1 MKLLNKIIL
10 PGVASLMILFTG
22 CRDNLMDLSPY
33 SSVSSGNMW
42 TTENLADQGVIG
54 IYNVLRTSYVAG
66 NMYEYE
72 SYGVAAD
79 NRDQQPLT
87 KGTITATSGLFSN
100 YWKNHY
106 EGIHRANDAIVNIH
120 KAPMA
125 ESKMN
130 RLIAEAKYFRAFYYY
145 KLNMVYKGVPLYL
158 EPTELDE
165 FTKGQES
172 EATIWNT
179 VITDLTDCI
188 NEPNL
193 PDRYNKG
200 DGDYGRITKSAA
212 YALRGKVYMWTKEWA
227 KAEADF
233 AKVGEMGHKLFDGG
247 YKQLFKEANEQSEE
261 MIFSLQCIGEA
272 GYGNEFS
279 FRYGSRASFGSCW
292 NTYLVNAD
300 FVESFECA
308 DGTKFDWNDY
318 IPGYNEMEP
327 KERAVYFL
335 RDNMTDAEKTKMIN
349 DQGADLSKYLPE
361 GNEARILKAYENRDP
376 RLTAAIITPYSTYL
390 GASGANSYTYTL
402 RWPYRGFDT
411 SEPYDLRTDTN
422 NRFYYLFRKFVA
434 EGSTEIPNRSY
445 SPIDIPLIRYADVLL
460 SRAEAMN
467 EQGFSESVVDLV
479 NQVRARA
486 GVALLQTTDA
496 SKPTYVNNQVDMRER
511 IRNERRWEFCGEGV
525 NFFDEMR
532 WQTLHQTKYFN
543 GSGLKQAWGQP
554 QFTNT
559 WGGQHYYR
567 WPVPTVEQQMNPNL
581 VQVEG
586 WIN

>member
-10 PGVASLMILFTG
+10 SGVVSFMILFTG
-22 CRDNLMDLSPY
+22 CRENLMDLAPY
-33 SSVSSGNMW
+33 NSVSSGNMW

-54 IYNVLRTSYVAG
+54 IYNVLRFSSVAG
-66 NMYEYE
+66 SLYMYE
-72 SYGVAAD
+72 SYGVSTD
-79 NRDQQPLT
+79 ERDQSTLT
-87 KGTITATSGLFSN
+87 KGTITATSGLFSD
-100 YWKNHY
+100 YWKGHY
-106 EGIHRANDAIVNIH
+106 EGIHRANDAIANLH
-120 KAPMA
+120 KAPMT
-125 ESKMN
+125 ESKIN
-130 RLIAEAKYFRAFYYY
+130 RLVAEAKYFRAFFYYR
-145 KLNMVYKGVPLYL
+145 LNMVYKGVPLYL
-158 EPTELDE
+158 EPTELE
-165 FTKGQES
+165 AFTKGQES
-172 EATIWNT
+172 EATIWNA

-200 DGDYGRITKSAA
+200 DGDYGRVTKSAA
-212 YALRGKVYMWTKEWA
+212 YALRGKVYMWIKEWA

-247 YKQLFKEANEQSEE
+247 YKQLFKEANEQCEE

-279 FRYGSRASFGSCW
+279 FRYGSRVAYGQGW

-308 DGTKFDWNDY
+308 DGSAFDWNDY
-318 IPGYNEMEP
+318 IPGYNEMDP
-327 KERAVYFL
+327 KERSVYFL
-335 RDNMTDAEKTKMIN
+335 RDNMTDEEKTKMVN
-349 DQGADLSKYLPE
+349 DQGADLSKYLSE
-361 GNEARILKAYENRDP
+361 GNEARIMKAYENRDP
-376 RLTAAIITPYSTYL
+376 RLAAAVITPYSTYF
-390 GASGANSYTYTL
+390 GAAGADSYTYTL
-402 RWPYRGFDT
+402 RWPYRGFDA

-434 EGSTEIPNRSY
+434 EGATEIPNRQY

-467 EQGFSESVVDLV
+467 EQGFGESVIDLV

-496 SKPTYVNNQVDMRER
+496 SLPTYVSNQADMRER

-532 WQTLHQTKYFN
+532 WQTLHETKYIN
-543 GSGLKQAWGQP
+543 GSGLKQIWGQP

-559 WGGQHYYR
+559 WGGQHYYH
-567 WPVPTVEQQMNPNL
+567 WPVPTVEQQMNSNL
-581 VQVEG
+581 VQVDG